1 MQQMEKLHIRAI
13 GYNTVI
19 DMDLSSPHPM
29 LRHLTLDGKL
39 EKLPE
44 WIPKL
49 QNLVKL
55 KLDNSGLKHDTMKL
69 LKSMSNLL
77 TLSLRYNAFEAKRLH
92 FQDGWFKNLKE
103 LILIDLHQVN
113 CILIDEG
120 AFPSLETLELHKIP
134 RLEMLPRGI
143 QHLKKLKDLRTPSY
157 MHLKNKKRYQ
167 RSECIIKD

>member
-1 MQQMEKLHIRAI
+1 
-13 GYNTVI
+13 
-19 DMDLSSPHPM
+19 M
-29 LRHLTLDGKL
+29 LRHLNFIGRL

-55 KLDNSGLKHDTMKL
+55 KLNFSRLNHDIIEL

-77 TLSLRYNAFEAKRLH
+77 TLSLKNSAYVGERLH

-103 LILIDLHQVN
+103 LILEELYKVN

-120 AFPSLETLELHKIP
+120 ALPSLEYLILWHIPKVKTLP
-134 RLEMLPRGI
+134 TGI
-143 QHLKKLKDLRTPSY
+143 QHLKKLK
-157 MHLKNKKRYQ
+157 HLHSNIQ
-167 RSECIIKD
+167 H